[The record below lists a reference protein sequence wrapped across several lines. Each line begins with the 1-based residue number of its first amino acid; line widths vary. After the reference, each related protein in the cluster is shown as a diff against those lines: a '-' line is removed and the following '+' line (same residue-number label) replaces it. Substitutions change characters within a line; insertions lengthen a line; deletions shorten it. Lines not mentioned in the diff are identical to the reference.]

1 MGNTPT
7 PSEQRVVL
15 DNVSWQ
21 QFENLLTEL
30 SNNRSARFCYD
41 QGRLEMMTPTEEHDR
56 CRKLIESLL
65 LVLVDETY
73 LKLVTFNDTVLKRRD
88 LKLGVDPDACFYIQH
103 ATQMQAKSAIDLA
116 QDPLPEVIL
125 EVALTPSAL
134 NKLPLYAALGLP
146 EVWLYKNDPSNKPLE
161 RTLQIYQLQGDR
173 YWVSPHSSVF
183 PFLPAA
189 RVLEFIEQSDT
200 LGLVNALQVLRAWVQ
215 QSI

>member
-30 SNNRSARFCYD
+30 NDNRSARFCYD
-41 QGRLEMMTPTEEHDR
+41 QGRLEMMTPTEEHER

-73 LKLVTFNDTVLKRRD
+73 LKLVTFHDTVLKRRD
-88 LKLGVDPDACFYIQH
+88 LKLGVEPDAFFYIQH
-103 ATQMQAKSAIDLA
+103 AARMQTKRSIELA
-116 QDPLPEVIL
+116 QDPLPELIL
-125 EVALTPSAL
+125 EVAFTPSAL

-146 EVWLYKNDPSNKPLE
+146 EVWFYKGDFSNQPQE
-161 RTLQIYQLQGDR
+161 RALQIYQLQGDR
-173 YWVSPHSSVF
+173 YQVSSYSSVF

-189 RVLEFIEQSDT
+189 RVLEFVEQSDT